1 MRYEFF
7 LGGIRH
13 KLIQGMLNSSMVMSI
28 EEACAL
34 LLYKN
39 LHLPV
44 EQEAEFARVLPAQRI
59 IYSTSFAKTTKRQC
73 DNYGKRDGAAGGG
86 SSAVIGKEWEFED
99 EVVLRVRER
108 QEPAITV
115 GRRCTTRLIARFHG
129 RTRKTDIGTLESG
142 ARPNTCSRCGAS
154 DRLIWKC
161 PMAETMLGMIKMDG
175 HGLTSLQSQQ

>member
-44 EQEAEFARVLPAQRI
+44 EQEAEFARVLPAQRTPKTV

-86 SSAVIGKEWEFED
+86 SSAVIGKEWEFESD
-99 EVVLRVRER
+99 LEYSNGAWHPYPGNNGRV
-108 QEPAITV
+108 
-115 GRRCTTRLIARFHG
+115 
-129 RTRKTDIGTLESG
+129 
-142 ARPNTCSRCGAS
+142 
-154 DRLIWKC
+154 
-161 PMAETMLGMIKMDG
+161 
-175 HGLTSLQSQQ
+175 